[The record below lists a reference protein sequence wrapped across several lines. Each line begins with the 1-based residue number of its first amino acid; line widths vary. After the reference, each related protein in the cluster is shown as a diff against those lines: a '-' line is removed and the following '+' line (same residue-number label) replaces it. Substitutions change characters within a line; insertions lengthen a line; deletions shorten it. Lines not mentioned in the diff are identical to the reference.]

1 MFMEN
6 YQEYFKL
13 AKLYTNIHSIDPKK
27 PKGQMN
33 GKLTETGLIEASDTQ
48 NKSVILAN
56 DNIINN
62 ENNILI
68 QKNTNEVEKV
78 LGKKL
83 SKPFPIS
90 ANELLYFHSENK
102 NAGSNP
108 DKKEH
113 KTNLRTFELLRTT
126 TNTPTQSVVAINI
139 NHNVILNDVNEYK
152 SCKKE
157 DIKKWISRI

>member
-1 MFMEN
+1 M
-6 YQEYFKL
+6 
-13 AKLYTNIHSIDPKK
+13 S
-27 PKGQMN
+27 
-33 GKLTETGLIEASDTQ
+33 GKFTETGLIEATDIQ

-83 SKPFPIS
+83 MKPFPIS
-90 ANELLYFHSENK
+90 ANELLYFQSENK
-102 NAGSNP
+102 NISTNT
-108 DKKEH
+108 DRKEH

-126 TNTPTQSVVAINI
+126 SNIASQSIVAINI
-139 NHNVILNDVNEYK
+139 NHNIIHNDVNEYK

>member
-1 MFMEN
+1 MQN

-13 AKLYTNIHSIDPKK
+13 AKLYTSIHSIDSKK
-27 PKGQMN
+27 PKGQIS
-33 GKLTETGLIEASDTQ
+33 GKFTETGLIEATDIQ

-83 SKPFPIS
+83 MKPFPIS
-90 ANELLYFHSENK
+90 VNELLYFQSENK
-102 NAGSNP
+102 NTSTNT
-108 DKKEH
+108 DRKEH

-126 TNTPTQSVVAINI
+126 SNIASQSIVAINI
-139 NHNVILNDVNEYK
+139 NHNIIHNDVNEYK